1 MTAPAITPALAIPA
15 LGSNP
20 HPTKG
25 TPPMN
30 LNDITLTAE
39 IPLDANLD
47 NRTPIGYDSDGDP
60 IYPSGPVTVA
70 DAVIGAAA
78 KSLAAGLM
86 REFSNRQGGYRS
98 GVSDLYDEKL
108 KERVESIIDAKVEEQ
123 FAAMLG
129 GRPATVFSEA
139 VPAKTLDE
147 YVGERVQTW
156 LNQATG
162 DSYSRDRKS
171 RLEQALTK
179 LLDRELTKALDDT
192 MADARRKALDAV
204 AGVAQDKLAEALRQS
219 ISQIAKG

>member
-1 MTAPAITPALAIPA
+1 MTAPAIT
-15 LGSNP
+15 
-20 HPTKG
+20 
-25 TPPMN
+25 
-30 LNDITLTAE
+30 DITLTAE
-39 IPLDANLD
+39 IPLDTNLD
-47 NRTPIGYDSDGDP
+47 NRAIIGYDSDGDP

-70 DAVIGAAA
+70 DAVIAAA
-78 KSLAAGLM
+78 AESLAAGLM

-129 GRPATVFSEA
+129 GRPATAFSEA

-147 YVGERVQTW
+147 YIGERVQAW

-171 RLEQALTK
+171 RLEQALGK

>member
-1 MTAPAITPALAIPA
+1 MTDPAITAALTIPA
-15 LGSNP
+15 SESNH

-25 TPPMN
+25 HPLMN
-30 LNDITLTAE
+30 LHDITITAE

-47 NRTPIGYDSDGDP
+47 NRTTIGYDSDNDP

-70 DAVIGAAA
+70 DAVISAAA
-78 KSLAAGLM
+78 ESLAAGLM
-86 REFSNRQGGYRS
+86 REFSNRQGGYRG

-108 KERVESIIDAKVEEQ
+108 KERVEAAIDAKVEEQ
-123 FAAMLG
+123 FRAMLG
-129 GRPATVFSEA
+129 GRPKTAFSEA
-139 VPAKTLDE
+139 EPAKTLEE
-147 YVGERVQTW
+147 YIGERVQKW

-171 RLEQALTK
+171 RLDQALTK

-204 AGVAQDKLAEALRQS
+204 AGVAQEKLAEALRQS

>member
-1 MTAPAITPALAIPA
+1 MSVTATDDRFWSKVDGADP
-15 LGSNP
+15 LGCWLW
-20 HPTKG
+20 TG
-25 TPPMN
+25 
-30 LNDITLTAE
+30 A
-39 IPLDANLD
+39 A
-47 NRTPIGYDSDGDP
+47 
-60 IYPSGPVTVA
+60 PSGYGTFY
-70 DAVIGAAA
+70 
-78 KSLAAGLM
+78 AG
-86 REFSNRQGGYRS
+86 G
-98 GVSDLYDEKL
+98 GVSVYAHRYAYTAMVGPIPDGLHLDHTCQTPRCVKL

-129 GRPATVFSEA
+129 GRPATAFSEA
-139 VPAKTLDE
+139 VPAKTLEE
-147 YVGERVQTW
+147 YIGERVQAW

-171 RLEQALTK
+171 RLEQALGK

>member
-1 MTAPAITPALAIPA
+1 MNNTPNRPVARVAL
-15 LGSNP
+15 
-20 HPTKG
+20 KG

-47 NRTPIGYDSDGDP
+47 NRTTIGYDSDGDP

-70 DAVIGAAA
+70 DAVIAAA
-78 KSLAAGLM
+78 TESLAAGLM

-129 GRPATVFSEA
+129 GRPATAFSEA

>member
-1 MTAPAITPALAIPA
+1 MTDPAITPALAIPA

-20 HPTKG
+20 HQTKG

-30 LNDITLTAE
+30 LNGITLTAE

-47 NRTPIGYDSDGDP
+47 NRTTIGYDSDGDP
-60 IYPSGPVTVA
+60 IYPSGPVTVV
-70 DAVIGAAA
+70 DAVIAAA
-78 KSLAAGLM
+78 AESLAAGLM

-108 KERVESIIDAKVEEQ
+108 KERVESIIDAKVEAQ

-129 GRPATVFSEA
+129 GRPATAFSEA

-147 YVGERVQTW
+147 YIGERVQAW

-162 DSYSRDRKS
+162 DSYSRDRRS
-171 RLEQALTK
+171 RLDQALGK

>member
-1 MTAPAITPALAIPA
+1 MTDPAITPALAIPA

-47 NRTPIGYDSDGDP
+47 NRTTIGYDSDGDP
-60 IYPSGPVTVA
+60 IYPSGPVTVV
-70 DAVIGAAA
+70 DAVIAAA
-78 KSLAAGLM
+78 AESLAAGLM

-123 FAAMLG
+123 FAAMRG
-129 GRPATVFSEA
+129 GRPATAFSEA

-179 LLDRELTKALDDT
+179 LLDREQTKALDDT
-192 MADARRKALDAV
+192 IADARRKALDAV

>member
-1 MTAPAITPALAIPA
+1 
-15 LGSNP
+15 
-20 HPTKG
+20 
-25 TPPMN
+25 MN
-30 LNDITLTAE
+30 LNELTITAE
-39 IPLDANLD
+39 IPLGANLD
-47 NRTPIGYDSDGDP
+47 NRTTIMYDSDGDP
-60 IYPSGPVTVA
+60 VYPPGPVTVA
-70 DAVIGAAA
+70 DAVIAAA
-78 KSLAAGLM
+78 AESLAAGLM
-86 REFSNRQGGYRS
+86 REFSSRQGGYRG
-98 GVSDLYDEKL
+98 GVSDLYDKKL
-108 KERVESIIDAKVEEQ
+108 KERVESIVDAKVEEQ

-129 GRPATVFSEA
+129 GRPATAFSEA

-147 YVGERVQTW
+147 YIGERVRKW
-156 LNQATG
+156 LNEATG

>member
-1 MTAPAITPALAIPA
+1 
-15 LGSNP
+15 
-20 HPTKG
+20 
-25 TPPMN
+25 MN

>member
-1 MTAPAITPALAIPA
+1 MTDPAITAALAIPA

-30 LNDITLTAE
+30 LNNITLTAE

-47 NRTPIGYDSDGDP
+47 NRTTIGYDSDGDP

-78 KSLAAGLM
+78 ESLAAGLM

-129 GRPATVFSEA
+129 GRPATAFSEA

-162 DSYSRDRKS
+162 DNYSRDRKS

-179 LLDRELTKALDDT
+179 LLDRELTKTLDDT
-192 MADARRKALDAV
+192 MADARQKTLDAV
-204 AGVAQDKLAEALRQS
+204 AEVAQDKLAEALRQS

>member
-78 KSLAAGLM
+78 ESLAAGLM

-129 GRPATVFSEA
+129 GRPATAFSEA

-204 AGVAQDKLAEALRQS
+204 AGVAQDKLADALRQS

>member
-1 MTAPAITPALAIPA
+1 
-15 LGSNP
+15 
-20 HPTKG
+20 
-25 TPPMN
+25 MN
-30 LNDITLTAE
+30 LNNLTITAE
-39 IPLDANLD
+39 IPLNANLD
-47 NRTPIGYDSDGDP
+47 NRTTIGYDSDGDP

-70 DAVIGAAA
+70 DAVIDAAA
-78 KSLAAGLM
+78 ENLAAGLM

-123 FAAMLG
+123 FAAKLG
-129 GRPATVFSEA
+129 GRPATAYSEA
-139 VPAKTLDE
+139 IPAKTMDE
-147 YVGERVQTW
+147 YIGERVKEW

-171 RLEQALTK
+171 RLEQALGK
-179 LLDRELTKALDDT
+179 LLDRELAKALDDT

-204 AGVAQDKLAEALRQS
+204 AGVAQDKLADALRQS

>member
-1 MTAPAITPALAIPA
+1 MLARIPT
-15 LGSNP
+15 P
-20 HPTKG
+20 HPLKG
-25 TPPMN
+25 TPMN
-30 LNDITLTAE
+30 LNNLTITAE
-39 IPLDANLD
+39 IPLNANLD
-47 NRTPIGYDSDGDP
+47 NRTTIGYDSDGDP

-70 DAVIGAAA
+70 DAVIDAAA
-78 KSLAAGLM
+78 ENLAAGLM
-86 REFSNRQGGYRS
+86 REFSKRQGGYRS
-98 GVSDLYDEKL
+98 GVSDLYEEKL

-123 FAAMLG
+123 FATMLG
-129 GRPATVFSEA
+129 GRPATAYSEA

-147 YVGERVQTW
+147 YIGERVKEW

-162 DSYSRDRKS
+162 DSYSRNRKS
-171 RLEQALTK
+171 RLEQALGK

>member
-1 MTAPAITPALAIPA
+1 MTAPEITAALAIPA

-30 LNDITLTAE
+30 LNEITLTAE

-47 NRTPIGYDSDGDP
+47 NRTTIGYDSDGDP
-60 IYPSGPVTVA
+60 IYPSGPVTVGG
-70 DAVIGAAA
+70 AVIAAA
-78 KSLAAGLM
+78 AESLAAGLM

-129 GRPATVFSEA
+129 GRPATAFSEA

>member
-30 LNDITLTAE
+30 LNNITLTAE
-39 IPLDANLD
+39 IPLDATLD
-47 NRTPIGYDSDGDP
+47 NRTTIGYDSDGDP

-78 KSLAAGLM
+78 ESLAAGLM
-86 REFSNRQGGYRS
+86 REFSSRQGGYRS

-129 GRPATVFSEA
+129 GRPATAFSEA

-162 DSYSRDRKS
+162 DNYSRDRKS

>member
-1 MTAPAITPALAIPA
+1 
-15 LGSNP
+15 
-20 HPTKG
+20 
-25 TPPMN
+25 MN

-47 NRTPIGYDSDGDP
+47 NRTTIGYDSDGDP
-60 IYPSGPVTVA
+60 IYTSGPVTVV
-70 DAVIGAAA
+70 DAVIAAA
-78 KSLAAGLM
+78 AESLAAGLM

-108 KERVESIIDAKVEEQ
+108 KERVESIIDAKVEEH
-123 FAAMLG
+123 FRAMLG
-129 GRPATVFSEA
+129 GRPATAFSEA

>member
-1 MTAPAITPALAIPA
+1 MTAPAITPALAIP
-15 LGSNP
+15 SPNER
-20 HPTKG
+20 H
-25 TPPMN
+25 

-78 KSLAAGLM
+78 ESLAAGLM

-129 GRPATVFSEA
+129 GRPATAFSEA

>member
-1 MTAPAITPALAIPA
+1 MTEITAAPTIPA
-15 LGSNP
+15 SESNP

-25 TPPMN
+25 HPLMN

-47 NRTPIGYDSDGDP
+47 NRTTIGYDSDGDP

-70 DAVIGAAA
+70 DAVIDAAA
-78 KSLAAGLM
+78 ESLAAGLM

-108 KERVESIIDAKVEEQ
+108 KERVESIIDAKVEEH

-129 GRPATVFSEA
+129 GRPATAFSEA

-147 YVGERVQTW
+147 YIGERVQTW

-162 DSYSRDRKS
+162 DNYSRERKS
-171 RLEQALTK
+171 RLEQALAK

-204 AGVAQDKLAEALRQS
+204 AGVAQEKLAEALRQS
-219 ISQIAKG
+219 IHQVAKG

>member
-1 MTAPAITPALAIPA
+1 MTAPAITAALAIPA

-25 TPPMN
+25 TPMN
-30 LNDITLTAE
+30 LTDITLTAE

-47 NRTPIGYDSDGDP
+47 NRTTIGYDSDGDP

-70 DAVIGAAA
+70 DAVIAAA
-78 KSLAAGLM
+78 AESLAAGLM

-129 GRPATVFSEA
+129 GRPATAFSEA

>member
-1 MTAPAITPALAIPA
+1 
-15 LGSNP
+15 
-20 HPTKG
+20 
-25 TPPMN
+25 MN

-47 NRTPIGYDSDGDP
+47 NRTTIGYDSDGDP

-78 KSLAAGLM
+78 ESLAAGLM

-129 GRPATVFSEA
+129 GRPATAFSEA

-192 MADARRKALDAV
+192 KAGARRKALDAV

>member
-1 MTAPAITPALAIPA
+1 MTDPAITAALAIPA

-30 LNDITLTAE
+30 LNNITLTAE

-47 NRTPIGYDSDGDP
+47 NRTTIGYDSDGDP

-78 KSLAAGLM
+78 ESLAAGLM

-108 KERVESIIDAKVEEQ
+108 KERVESIIDAKVEEH
-123 FAAMLG
+123 FAAMLC
-129 GRPATVFSEA
+129 GRRRLHSPRPSPPRHWTSTSASACRRGSIRRRATTTHVIGRAAWS
-139 VPAKTLDE
+139 KH
-147 YVGERVQTW
+147 
-156 LNQATG
+156 
-162 DSYSRDRKS
+162 SRS
-171 RLEQALTK
+171 FW
-179 LLDRELTKALDDT
+179 
-192 MADARRKALDAV
+192 
-204 AGVAQDKLAEALRQS
+204 
-219 ISQIAKG
+219 IAS

>member
-78 KSLAAGLM
+78 ESLAAGLM

-129 GRPATVFSEA
+129 GRPATAFSEA

-162 DSYSRDRKS
+162 DNYSRDRKS

>member
-78 KSLAAGLM
+78 ESLAAGLM

-129 GRPATVFSEA
+129 GRPATAFSEA

-219 ISQIAKG
+219 IHQVAKG

>member
-1 MTAPAITPALAIPA
+1 
-15 LGSNP
+15 
-20 HPTKG
+20 
-25 TPPMN
+25 MN

-47 NRTPIGYDSDGDP
+47 NRTTIGYDSDGDP

-70 DAVIGAAA
+70 DAVIAAA
-78 KSLAAGLM
+78 AAHLAAGLM

-129 GRPATVFSEA
+129 GRSATAFSEA

-162 DSYSRDRKS
+162 DNYSRDRKS

>member
-1 MTAPAITPALAIPA
+1 M
-15 LGSNP
+15 SP
-20 HPTKG
+20 HPDPLPLKG
-25 TPPMN
+25 TPVN
-30 LNDITLTAE
+30 LNNLTITAE
-39 IPLDANLD
+39 IPLAANLD
-47 NRTPIGYDSDGDP
+47 NRTTIGYDSDGDP

-70 DAVIGAAA
+70 GAVIAAA
-78 KSLAAGLM
+78 AENLAAGLM

-98 GVSDLYDEKL
+98 GVSDLYDAKL

-129 GRPATVFSEA
+129 GRPATAYSEA

-147 YVGERVQTW
+147 YIGERVQAW

-171 RLEQALTK
+171 RLEQALGK

-204 AGVAQDKLAEALRQS
+204 AGVAQDKLADALRQS

>member
-1 MTAPAITPALAIPA
+1 
-15 LGSNP
+15 
-20 HPTKG
+20 
-25 TPPMN
+25 MN
-30 LNDITLTAE
+30 LNNITLTAE
-39 IPLDANLD
+39 IPLDATLD
-47 NRTPIGYDSDGDP
+47 NRTTIGYDSDGDP

-78 KSLAAGLM
+78 ESLAAGLM

-129 GRPATVFSEA
+129 GRPATAFSEA

-162 DSYSRDRKS
+162 DSYSRERKS